1 MRTHL
6 HPTAQLVPCRCPCVS
21 PRPPIFFEPATARSE
36 KRRAVTP
43 FEPTF
48 VLGGRKRN
56 GFTLVELLVVIGII
70 VILIAILLPA
80 LNKAREQANFT
91 RWLGYSH
98 GLEADP
104 SMVVYYNFQNDKG
117 SGTITNLAMGFSDC
131 PGINPSM
138 FDGEVVFQSSSG
150 PSTLAGAGGTF
161 VDGFNVPQKNLNY
174 FWGAPG
180 RFKEKAACAFSNG
193 NGAPWY
199 GRNLVG
205 MSSPEQ
211 GNMSKVITR
220 SNAMTVAVWVSPT
233 YGNATLTSTSGTLST
248 YGGQGLGNFGAGTTV
263 EWYAN
268 VPANNAN
275 VKTFEVGAPGNG
287 ASVFWDTG
295 GSGPSYASDRQ
306 QTPYTS
312 GQPSLVWDLWVC
324 TYDGKIKNT
333 YKDGYLVTGP
343 QTGTNTL
350 GNFGTNPWTWV
361 EPQQVYPGFVMGLGS
376 GDGWYEGMADEM
388 GIWDR
393 ALSPAEIIQMY
404 QMGAPE

>member
-1 MRTHL
+1 
-6 HPTAQLVPCRCPCVS
+6 
-21 PRPPIFFEPATARSE
+21 
-36 KRRAVTP
+36 
-43 FEPTF
+43 
-48 VLGGRKRN
+48 VLRGRKRN

-70 VILIAILLPA
+70 VVLIAILLPA
-80 LNKAREQANFT
+80 LAKAREQANFT

-98 GLEADP
+98 GLEGDP
-104 SMVVYYNFQNDKG
+104 SLVVYYNFQNDKG
-117 SGTITNLAMGFSDC
+117 SNTITNLAMGFSDC

-138 FDGEVVFQSSSG
+138 FDGEVLYQSSSG
-150 PSTLAGAGGTF
+150 PNVVVDCGGTY
-161 VDGFNVPQKNLNY
+161 VDGFNVAQTHLN
-174 FWGAPG
+174 FLWGAPG
-180 RFKEKAACAFSNG
+180 RFKEKAACAFSGSNS
-193 NGAPWY
+193 AAFP

-205 MSSPEQ
+205 MSSPQQ

-233 YGNATLTSTSGTLST
+233 YNGITNGSSN
-248 YGGQGLGNFGAGTTV
+248 YGGYGIGNFGAGTTV
-263 EWYAN
+263 DWFAN
-268 VPANNAN
+268 VPGSSSQA
-275 VKTFEVGAPGNG
+275 KTFEFSPPGAG

-295 GSGPSYASDRQ
+295 GSGPSCASDRQ

-312 GQPSLVWDLWVC
+312 GPPSLVWDLWVS

-350 GNFGTNPWTWV
+350 GNFGTNPWTYV
-361 EPQQVYPGFVMGLGS
+361 ASASVYPGFGMGLGI
-376 GDGWYEGMADEM
+376 DGWYAGEVDEM